1 MSNTSKPV
9 CPQCGT
15 PLPSDAPA
23 GLCPRCLMAVNMATQ
38 TVLSDEEAASQ
49 SAPKVPPPAPE
60 DIAKYFPQ
68 LEIIECLGRGG
79 MGVVYKARQP
89 RLNRLVAL
97 KILAPEKEKDPA
109 FAGRFEKEAQA
120 LARLNHPNIVTIYDF
135 GQAGGMYY
143 LLMEFVDGVTLRQL
157 LHGDRIGTRDAL
169 AIVPQICD
177 ALQFAHDQG
186 IVHRDIKPENI
197 LMDRR
202 GRVKVADF
210 GLAKIVA
217 AVCDR
222 RTLSSQEMSGSEVS
236 ATADFTEAGK
246 IMGTPQYMSP
256 EQIKA
261 PGEVDHRA
269 DIYALGV
276 VFYQM
281 LTGELPGKRI
291 EPPSKKVHIDVRLD
305 EVVLRALEKNPEL
318 RYQQASVLKT
328 RIETLATTAPAGNS
342 PAAAPAGNSPAVG
355 VPWMYRGV
363 DYRSKATLFGLPLL
377 HVATGFDPATGNKRI
392 ARGIIAIGDTAQGV
406 FAFGGVATGG
416 FAFGGVAVG
425 VVAFGGGALGLVSFG
440 GFAVALLFA
449 IGGGAIAPI
458 AIGGAA
464 VGYFAFG
471 GGTVGAHALNAITK
485 DPVAERFFL
494 PWAKTLMANLLW
506 INAFFI
512 GLVLPLV
519 IGLPLWLQRRNGN
532 NPPGGSRREEAQTED
547 PEIGNRKSE
556 IPSRFSRT
564 AIVGACWLPFFFAA
578 ALLLMPHSVVVES
591 GQPQPGPSWWQI
603 LLMVTLLPLGLTAPF
618 GTTILGW
625 IAVSQIRRS
634 AGKLHGMWLAVF
646 DGLFFP
652 LLVINAG
659 LISAGKII
667 GDEWE
672 TRLVHDFG
680 TRLVHDFGPSG
691 STVLKV
697 ATIGLVCTA
706 LSLLLIRAAWRA
718 ANAPSGNNKPPGVTG
733 KPPNRPRR
741 WRKRIAFSL
750 VLVLAL
756 GGGAVVYFSQ
766 QPRFIGGMVCTDS
779 PDGRY
784 SARGGA
790 KRAMRIIDGD
800 KFFYW
805 FSVQGPDFFDLWEVP
820 VPFDRLATNYTDRAL
835 ADYTFDQQHARIEW
849 SEDSQRV
856 SFLMR
861 GIEVSAFNVVD
872 HSHSSQPG
880 YQPCREVELTGDA
893 ELRDCF
899 LDLDTGR
906 VLSTPADLIEAL
918 RAKGQLLFG
927 GAQSELVREWMRA
940 NGVDLRKQ
948 GAGRGLDQLDGV
960 HILVAEKVGSRADL
974 RAFDTLTTNFVVK
987 AVGAAEEAFKDYDA
1001 QGNPRLFT
1009 LNAENVHAVKTREGA
1024 VALVEILEDNP
1035 RSGGTRLRYKLVK
1048 PAVGNLSSSP
1058 PVPDAPAHQP
1068 VESATAQASHDPNHP
1083 AGVALRFLAAV
1094 A

>member
-23 GLCPRCLMAVNMATQ
+23 GFCPRCLMAVNMATQ

-342 PAAAPAGNSPAVG
+342 PAVG

-363 DYRSKATLFGLPLL
+363 EYRSKATLFGLPLL

-578 ALLLMPHSVVVES
+578 ALLLLPHL

-603 LLMVTLLPLGLTAPF
+603 LPMVTLLPLGLTAPF

-652 LLVINAG
+652 LLALDGVFGWVVTG
-659 LISAGKII
+659 LVRVFAEMNSNFTNLNNPQVHPQFITRLANLLSQHAELTISAVAVII
-667 GDEWE
+667 IV
-672 TRLVHDFG
+672 LDF
-680 TRLVHDFGPSG
+680 
-691 STVLKV
+691 
-697 ATIGLVCTA
+697 
-706 LSLLLIRAAWRA
+706 LIIRRVWRA
-718 ANAPSGNNKPPGVTG
+718 VNSHAKNEGTSETKPH
-733 KPPNRPRR
+733 PPARPQR
-741 WRKRIAFSL
+741 WLKRIAFSL
-750 VLVLAL
+750 ALVLAL
-756 GGGAVVYFSQ
+756 GGGAVFYLAQ
-766 QPRFIGGMVCTDS
+766 QPRSIGGMGWADS

-790 KRAMRIIDGD
+790 EYAMRIFGGD
-800 KFFYW
+800 KFYYV
-805 FSVQGPDFFDLWEVP
+805 FSLQGPDFFDRWEVP
-820 VPFDRLATNYTDRAL
+820 IPFDRLATNYTDRAV
-835 ADYTFDQQHARIEW
+835 ADYTFDPQHGRIVW

-880 YQPCREVELTGDA
+880 YQPQREVELSGNND
-893 ELRDCF
+893 LRDACF
-899 LDLDTGR
+899 LDLDTGGIFNA
-906 VLSTPADLIEAL
+906 PADLVATL
-918 RAKGQLLFG
+918 RARNQLAG
-927 GAQSELVREWMRA
+927 GAPQSELVREWMRA

-948 GAGRGLDQLDGV
+948 GAGQGLRQLDGV
-960 HILVAEKVGSRADL
+960 RIPVAEKVGSRADL
-974 RAFDTLTTNFVVK
+974 RAFDTLTTNRVVE
-987 AVGAAEEAFKDYDA
+987 AVGAAEGALKDYDA

-1009 LNAENVHAVKTREGA
+1009 RWWKSWRTIRVP
-1024 VALVEILEDNP
+1024 VA
-1035 RSGGTRLRYKLVK
+1035 RASATSWCKALR
-1048 PAVGNLSSSP
+1048 SSP
-1058 PVPDAPAHQP
+1058 RTPPSRPFWITGALSKRTPPV
-1068 VESATAQASHDPNHP
+1068 ASS
-1083 AGVALRFLAAV
+1083 
-1094 A
+1094 